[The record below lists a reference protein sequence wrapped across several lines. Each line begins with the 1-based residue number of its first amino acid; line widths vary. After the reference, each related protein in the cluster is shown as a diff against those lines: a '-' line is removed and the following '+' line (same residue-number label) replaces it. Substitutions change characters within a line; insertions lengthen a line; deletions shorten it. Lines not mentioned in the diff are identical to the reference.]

1 MDWACYASC
10 LDTWKVFLTFLK
22 QSCNNGKLTS
32 TFDGESLIM
41 RYQDSLVALSEQVL
55 KKMLFMNN
63 STQLEELDDEINDGS
78 VSKNLQLLLL
88 V

>member
-1 MDWACYASC
+1 
-10 LDTWKVFLTFLK
+10 
-22 QSCNNGKLTS
+22 
-32 TFDGESLIM
+32 M